1 MAAAAATADLRVAI
15 GRLVNQLTVHRRI
28 EWEDGLQAQQ
38 RVMATDAGA
47 RRLDQAEEGCGL
59 AAIGAGADQHCRDG
73 WDGQLGSFAAQAEVI
88 GRGQRRQ

>member
-59 AAIGAGADQHCRDG
+59 AAIGAG
-73 WDGQLGSFAAQAEVI
+73 LTNTAATA
-88 GRGQRRQ
+88 GMDSLAASRRRRR